1 MKRVKTFNKFLNEN
15 HANENLNE
23 AYVEVEG
30 VWPDNK
36 KDMMPGGSPEE
47 VKSDYNLTTSDE
59 GDGMYTYSGSKEDIA
74 IFLDDYG
81 LEDLEIMESNG
92 NQIYEAYNP
101 AEQKKRIGK
110 RQKVLMAKDAKYKE
124 QLSNAEARGDTLQ
137 SAIIKNRID
146 INQLEKEKII
156 LKIDIIALKIKKMKG

>member
-81 LEDLEIMESNG
+81 LEDLEIMESKKIKEG
-92 NQIYEAYNP
+92 NVFSA
-101 AEQKKRIGK
+101 A
-110 RQKVLMAKDAKYKE
+110 RQKAIDDGEDEFEVDGKKFKVTGDKDTPSME
-124 QLSNAEARGDTLQ
+124 ST
-137 SAIIKNRID
+137 
-146 INQLEKEKII
+146 
-156 LKIDIIALKIKKMKG
+156 KKK